1 MSESKTILF
10 PNVKPGET
18 FMIGD
23 MEFIRFH
30 DINGQ
35 TPVVMKG
42 IACMSRFGHNN
53 DLRSSDVLKKLQKD
67 ILPKIAE
74 AVGEENV
81 CEFETDL
88 TCLDG
93 LKPYGTMK
101 SRISLPTVDFYR
113 ANVEIFDQHNPGK
126 WWWLATPDSAKPHC
140 EPWWILCVAPSGDF
154 GNDGYDNDDHGVRPF
169 LILKSSIFESSEE

>member
-10 PNVKPGET
+10 PNAKPGET

-23 MEFIRFH
+23 MKFIRFH
-30 DINGQ
+30 NINGQ
-35 TPVVMKG
+35 TPVVMKS
-42 IACMSRFGHNN
+42 IAFTSPFGNSN
-53 DLRSSDVLKKLQKD
+53 DLRSSDILKKLQED

-74 AVGEENV
+74 EVGEENI

-93 LKPYGTMK
+93 MKPYGTMK
-101 SRISLPTVDFYR
+101 SRISLPTMDFYR
-113 ANVEIFDQHNPGK
+113 ANVEIFDQYNPGK

-140 EPWWILCVAPSGDF
+140 EPRWILCVAPSGSICNDYYYV
-154 GNDGYDNDDHGVRPF
+154 GNFGVRPF